1 MRFGKRATILATVLA
16 GGLGLAPAAGSAA
29 EPREAKLTYDV
40 HIGGIRAV
48 TLDLSIGLAPEAY
61 QVKVRFGTDGWIGR
75 LVDWQMDANSSGRIE
90 DGAIRPVAAASTSR
104 WNRKERLIGLRYSP
118 EGVVDIVR
126 AEPPLGEGR
135 DGIPDAWRRNTL
147 DLASAVLTLVRGVER
162 GGRCGGTLPVFDGRR
177 RYDLVAEDLGE
188 DTIRRT
194 RYGIY
199 SGKAVACRLAWQRY
213 EKPGGDADAWQPPSE
228 STARDTELAAWLAP
242 VAKGL
247 PPVPVLLQM
256 EMRIGE
262 ARAHLVRGEVIDGA
276 GRRQL
281 LVAENPAN

>member
-1 MRFGKRATILATVLA
+1 MRVGKRAITLAMALA
-16 GGLGLAPAAGSAA
+16 GGLCLAPAAADAA
-29 EPREAKLTYDV
+29 DPREVKLTYDV
-40 HIGGIRAV
+40 HIGGVRAV
-48 TLDLSIGLAPEAY
+48 SLDLAIGLAADAY

-75 LVDWQMDANSSGRIE
+75 MVDWQMDANSSGRIE
-90 DGAIRPVAAASTSR
+90 DGTIRPVSAGSASR
-104 WNRKERLIGLRYSP
+104 WNRKERLIGLSYSP

-126 AEPPLGEGR
+126 AEPPVGDGK

-199 SGKAVACRLAWQRY
+199 SGKAVACRLAWLRH
-213 EKPGGDADAWQPPSE
+213 EKPGGDNDAASADAG
-228 STARDTELAAWLAP
+228 ARDTEMDTWLAP

-247 PPVPVLLQM
+247 PPVPVLLRM